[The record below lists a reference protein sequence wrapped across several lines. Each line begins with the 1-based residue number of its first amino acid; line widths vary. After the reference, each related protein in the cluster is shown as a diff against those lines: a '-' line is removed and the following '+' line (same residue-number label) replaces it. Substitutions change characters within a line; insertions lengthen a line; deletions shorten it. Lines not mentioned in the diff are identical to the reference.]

1 MGDAIGKQQVAA
13 AGVGG
18 FMGIQGAIFGSVF
31 FFALPMYFEWMRE
44 ELPFISDIDFFS
56 RYAGEVDL
64 AIRGILVVVVLVW
77 RPDGLAGRWQ
87 SGKKRLLLRFS
98 EPKAGAVQ

>member
-1 MGDAIGKQQVAA
+1 
-13 AGVGG
+13 
-18 FMGIQGAIFGSVF
+18 
-31 FFALPMYFEWMRE
+31 MYFEWMRE

-77 RPDGLAGRWQ
+77 RPDGLAGLWQ